1 MKLLSFSCF
10 FLILSLISCDSDT
23 PNTPPPIKI
32 DMAKIDAL
40 FETGDSISPTSI
52 IHGNINFAI
61 DLFKE
66 IQSPQN
72 NLIYSP
78 YSVSTAFGMLYAGAQ
93 KETADQIQEVLHFP
107 GSNTKSFHE
116 AFTQVNARI
125 LKASKDA
132 ITLHSANKI
141 WFKDGFTATDGFVEM
156 TKAFYHSDLG
166 YYKDGKSGSEK
177 INNWVS
183 EQTKGKIQKIITP
196 PNLAASSLVLA
207 NAIYFY
213 GNWAEQFDAEY
224 TQPDTFWNDQKPL
237 VTDFMNN
244 KININLGSFE
254 TVDVFVL
261 DYKGETTSM
270 MIVLPKEEI
279 PLETVVAQLSM
290 ESYLKWCRKLVS
302 SEVIMHLPKW
312 KLTPPTIPLSKALIT
327 MGLNIP
333 FNQGTTSPSF
343 NNIAPSLYVSS
354 ILHKAMI
361 EVNEEGA
368 EAAATTITLLEKR
381 AIQETLTININRPF
395 LYFIKDNATQS
406 ILFMG
411 QVIDP
416 SKEE

>member
-312 KLTPPTIPLSKALIT
+312 KLTPPTIPLSKALIA

>member
-23 PNTPPPIKI
+23 PDSPPIKI

-40 FETGDSISPTSI
+40 FETGETIPPTSI

-66 IQSPQN
+66 IQNPKE

-78 YSVSTAFGMLYAGAQ
+78 YSVSAAFGMLYAGAK
-93 KETADQIQEVLHFP
+93 KETADQIQKVLHFP
-107 GSNTKSFHE
+107 DSNTKLFHE
-116 AFTQVNARI
+116 AFTQVNDLI
-125 LKASKDA
+125 LKSSKDV

-141 WFKDGFTATDGFVEM
+141 WFKDGFTATDGFIEM
-156 TKAFYHSDLG
+156 TKGFYHSDLG
-166 YYKDGKSGSEK
+166 YYKDAESGSDK

-183 EQTKGKIQKIITP
+183 EQTKEKIQHIITP
-196 PNLAASSLVLA
+196 SDLTTSSLVLA

-213 GNWAEQFDAEY
+213 GNWAEQFDSKNTY
-224 TQPDTFWNDQKPL
+224 PDTFWSDQKPII
-237 VTDFMNN
+237 TDFMNK
-244 KININLGSFE
+244 KIDIRLGTFE

-261 DYKGETTSM
+261 DYKGGTTSM
-270 MIVLPKEEI
+270 MIVLPNEDVL
-279 PLETVVAQLSM
+279 LEKVVAQLSI
-290 ESYLKWCRKLVS
+290 ESYLEWTGKLGYTKVA
-302 SEVIMHLPKW
+302 MHLPKW
-312 KLTPPTIPLSKALIT
+312 KLSPPSIPLSETLIT
-327 MGLNIP
+327 MGLDIP
-333 FNQGTTSPSF
+333 FNKNTTSPNF
-343 NNIAPSLYVSS
+343 NNIAPNLYVSS

-368 EAAATTITLLEKR
+368 EAAATTTVTMGKR
-381 AIQETLTININRPF
+381 AVQEFQPININRPF
-395 LYFIKDNATQS
+395 LYFIKDNATES

-416 SKEE
+416 SKGE